1 MPFEVRVI
9 SNTPLVGESDIRE
22 AVKIFMTQI
31 GYISHGS
38 ENNTALALFLDC
50 FLLHPD
56 RAWTAEEL
64 MSEIN
69 TSRPTLYRHLNRLK
83 SLDILEETSLPNPK
97 EPSSKPKKGYALKY
111 GNFKKAWTFTDAHI
125 MVALENYNSSVNHIQ
140 KLLEEHKKR

>member
-9 SNTPLVGESDIRE
+9 SNTPLVGETDIRD
-22 AVKIFMTQI
+22 AVKLFMTQI

-64 MSEIN
+64 MAEIN

-83 SLDILEETSLPNPK
+83 YLDILEEMSVPNPK
-97 EPSSKPKKGYALKY
+97 ETSSKPKKGYKLKY
-111 GNFKKAWTFTDAHI
+111 GNFAKAWTFTDAHI
-125 MVALENYNSSVNHIQ
+125 RVALENYISSVAHIQ
-140 KLLEEHKKR
+140 KLLEEQKK